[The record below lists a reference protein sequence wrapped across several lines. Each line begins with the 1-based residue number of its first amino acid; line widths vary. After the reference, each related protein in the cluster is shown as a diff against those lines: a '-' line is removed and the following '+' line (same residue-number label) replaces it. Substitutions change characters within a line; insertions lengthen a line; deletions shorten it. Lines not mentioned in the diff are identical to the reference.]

1 MKNHIKHE
9 NTHRKHQNIEKRLL
23 PRERAWSE
31 MVGSRAE
38 RLQNAKTSSKTL
50 FECKKKISKICL
62 SAMAWGV
69 GGVVDRA
76 IVHVRWGRAAYRGG
90 GGLYRGK

>member
-9 NTHRKHQNIEKRLL
+9 NTHIKHQNIEKRLS

-50 FECKKKISKICL
+50 FECKKKI
-62 SAMAWGV
+62 
-69 GGVVDRA
+69 
-76 IVHVRWGRAAYRGG
+76 
-90 GGLYRGK
+90 